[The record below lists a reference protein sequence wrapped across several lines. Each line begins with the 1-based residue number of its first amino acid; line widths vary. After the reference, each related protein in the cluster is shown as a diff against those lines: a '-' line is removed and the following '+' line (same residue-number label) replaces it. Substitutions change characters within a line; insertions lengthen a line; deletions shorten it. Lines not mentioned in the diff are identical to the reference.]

1 MIYDPKELD
10 ADLNYDES
18 IEIVN
23 FDEEETPQS
32 GPVKLELRSTA
43 TTNPARPRTIAAGY
57 DASSGTMTVVFRP
70 DSQNS
75 DGTWYNYYDVPED
88 MWEQFKEAPSKGVYL
103 KSSGL
108 DRWHSKGEADMDS
121 MSSRAR
127 AQYNSIVRASRR
139 KQLMSWG
146 AQSTGNPRSK
156 LWDLTK
162 TTWTI
167 DSEGYH

>member
-18 IEIVN
+18 IEVIDL
-23 FDEEETPQS
+23 DEGDRQS
-32 GPVKLELRSTA
+32 APVKLELRSTS

-57 DASSGTMTVVFRP
+57 DAASRTMTVVFRP
-70 DSQNS
+70 DSQNY
-75 DGTWYNYYDVPED
+75 DGTWYNYYDVPEE
-88 MWEQFKEAPSKGVYL
+88 MWEQFKGAPSKGVYL
-103 KSSGL
+103 RESGL
-108 DRWHSKGEADMDS
+108 DNWHSKGTADMDS
-121 MSSRAR
+121 MNSRAR

-146 AQSTGNPRSK
+146 GQSTSNPRSK

-162 TTWTI
+162 TNWTI
-167 DSEGYH
+167 DSEDYR